1 MYEPAPDFVWGFFM
15 EKDRLVSFLTFF
27 YLFRNA
33 IVFAVTILAL
43 AAIIFWWYVP
53 AVLKQPTPQLTE
65 QAATTEESVQQTP
78 ELQLSTEAIREPILA
93 LPSRSTTGRV
103 VTVQKGDTLWSL
115 ALREFGD
122 GAQYKRIAEA
132 NSITNVRELK
142 IGTKL
147 VLPATVTEQAEV
159 QLPSDKN
166 VPVQMNDQQ
175 GRYTVQSGDCL
186 WTIAAE
192 VMGDP
197 FRWTELYTLNREKIG
212 ANPNLIYPD
221 TELVLPPVKFA
232 TMQTVR

>member
-1 MYEPAPDFVWGFFM
+1 M
-15 EKDRLVSFLTFF
+15 EKDRLVSLLTFF

-65 QAATTEESVQQTP
+65 QAATTEESVQQSQ
-78 ELQLSTEAIREPILA
+78 ELQLSTDTIRKPVLTPPT
-93 LPSRSTTGRV
+93 LSTTGRII
-103 VTVQKGDTLWSL
+103 TVQKGDTLWSL
-115 ALREFGD
+115 ALKEFGD
-122 GAQYKRIAEA
+122 GTQYKKIAEA

-147 VLPATVTEQAEV
+147 VLPARVTEQAEV
-159 QLPSDKN
+159 QLPSGKN
-166 VPVQMNDQQ
+166 EQMQTNGQQ

-192 VMGDP
+192 VLGDP
-197 FRWTELYTLNREKIG
+197 LRWTELYTLNREKIG

-221 TELVLPPVKFA
+221 VKLVLPPVKFA